1 MNTVFKI
8 AKNEFRYLFFS
19 PIAWFAMIVFLV
31 QCAFYFSEVL
41 YNVANVQDVMMK
53 NVPSFTG
60 DQDSLTIKIFLKS
73 GAFGS
78 VIGNLYIFIPLLT
91 MGLISRELN
100 NGTIKLLYSS
110 PVSLRRMVFGK
121 YIGIMLFNLILVL
134 IVGIFIVTG
143 ICSIKQVDY
152 GMLLSATLGFYLL
165 VCVYSALGLF
175 MSSLSSYQIVS
186 CMGTFAVLFLLSRIG
201 TWWQKYD
208 VIRDL
213 TYFLSL
219 QNRTIKMVLGLIT
232 SKDVIYFV
240 LVAGMFVAFT
250 IFKLKAGRESTP
262 WHMRATRYAVTLAI
276 VLALGYL
283 FSRQA
288 LTAYWDTTANNRN
301 TIHPRTQ
308 EALRELGD
316 STLEVTLYTNLL
328 GEGLG
333 HGLPESRNAVFLNY
347 WENYLRFKPDIRF
360 RYVYYYDY
368 TADADGGQLLNS
380 YPGKSIPRIA
390 EEMADYVDAD
400 FSMFRRPEQVRKE
413 IDLKPERYRLT
424 MQLKYKGRTAL
435 LRTYPDPLFWP
446 DETNMIAVLKRLT
459 GHSIPDV
466 YFVTGNL
473 ERSIYKTGE
482 REYAILTALKGSRG
496 ALINTGFNVDTLNL
510 STQYIPEGATAVVLA
525 DPKVEL
531 GPVARG
537 KLQHYLARGGNM
549 LISGEPGKQQVLNPV
564 LEQLGVQLMNGQLVQ
579 PGFDETPDKI
589 ISGYRV
595 ASLAAVAEHPAAR
608 APGKD
613 AVSVHQTTAMGPS
626 GMAAMAIKND
636 PANDSASVLMPGATG
651 LVFSDSPA
659 YNARPLAATIPGATW
674 LRSGPVV
681 ADSTLPAFNSGEG
694 DLKENS
700 FPTMAQL
707 TRQAGG
713 KEQRIIISGDADY
726 ASNVRIDKNGGFTL
740 SAYSWLC
747 YNRFP
752 VYTPRPLPEDVFL
765 RITGPT
771 AKALQ
776 VAYIWILPGLLLL
789 ACTIV
794 LIRRK
799 RK

>member
-41 YNVANVQDVMMK
+41 YTIANAQDVMIA

-60 DQDSLTIKIFLKS
+60 DRDSLTVKIFLKS

-121 YIGIMLFNLILVL
+121 YLGIMLFNLLLVL

-152 GMLLSATLGFYLL
+152 GMLLSAALGFYLL
-165 VCVYSALGLF
+165 VCAYSALGLF
-175 MSSLSSYQIVS
+175 MSSLSSYQVVS
-186 CMGTFAVLFLLSRIG
+186 CVGTFAVLFLLSRIG
-201 TWWQKYD
+201 GWWQQYD
-208 VIRDL
+208 VVRDL
-213 TYFLSL
+213 AYSLSL
-219 QNRTIKMVLGLIT
+219 QNRTIKMVLGLIA
-232 SKDVIYFV
+232 SKDVIYF
-240 LVAGMFVAFT
+240 LAVACMFIAFT
-250 IFKLKAGRESTP
+250 IFKLKAGRESSP
-262 WHMRATRYAVTLAI
+262 WHVRATRYAVTLAI
-276 VLALGYL
+276 VLALGYIS
-283 FSRQA
+283 SRPA
-288 LTAYWDTTANNRN
+288 LTAYWDTTADKKN

-308 EALRELGD
+308 AALHELGD

-328 GEGLG
+328 GDGVG
-333 HGLPESRNAVFLNY
+333 AGLPESRNAVYLDF
-347 WENYLRFKPDIRF
+347 WEKYLRFKPGIRF

-368 TADADGGQLLNS
+368 TTAADGGQLLNS
-380 YPGKSIPRIA
+380 YPGKSIPEIA
-390 EEMADYVDAD
+390 EEVAGLADAD
-400 FSMFRRPEQVRKE
+400 FSMFRPPAQVRKE
-413 IDLKPERYRLT
+413 IDLEPERYRLI

-446 DETNMIAVLKRLT
+446 DETNMIAALKRLT
-459 GHSIPDV
+459 GAPIPEV
-466 YFVTGNL
+466 YFTTGNL

-482 REYAILTALKGSRG
+482 REYAVLTALKGSRG
-496 ALINTGFNVDTLNL
+496 ALINTGFNVDTIHL
-510 STQYIPEGATAVVLA
+510 STQYIPESATAVVLA

-549 LISGEPGKQQVLNPV
+549 LIAGEPGKQQVLNPV
-564 LEQLGVQLMNGQLVQ
+564 LEQLGIQLMNGQLVQ
-579 PGFDETPDKI
+579 PDSQETPDKI
-589 ISGYRV
+589 FSGYRV
-595 ASLAAVAEHPAAR
+595 ASLAAADRHATDKEA
-608 APGKD
+608 GTD
-613 AVSVHQTTAMGPS
+613 TISVHQSNALGP
-626 GMAAMAIKND
+626 GVMAPIVVRNN
-636 PANDSASVLMPGATG
+636 PADDSAGILMPGATALAFG
-651 LVFSDSPA
+651 DSAA
-659 YNARPLAATIPGATW
+659 YAARPLAVTIPGATW
-674 LRSGPVV
+674 LRAGPVV
-681 ADSTLPAFNSGEG
+681 ADSTLPAFNSSEG

-700 FPTMAQL
+700 FSTMAQL

-713 KEQRIIISGDADY
+713 KEQRIIVSGDADY
-726 ASNVRIDKNGGFTL
+726 ASNVRTDKNASAAL

-747 YNRFP
+747 YNQFP
-752 VYTPRPLPEDVFL
+752 VYTPRPLPKDVFL

-789 ACTIV
+789 ACLIV